1 MRALVID
8 DDEGIRWILDRVLK
22 EEGLEVVQAGTIGEA
37 EKALAELEIDMAFL
51 DVYLPDGNGMDLLA
65 SGVFTMPVV
74 MLTAETTFGHAA
86 EAYRIGA
93 MEYLPK
99 PFDLDEVRQLIQR
112 VRPKKRAA
120 KAKTKPAINVQQDMI
135 LGRSQAMQNLF
146 RTLGRV
152 AASDLTVL
160 ITGESGTGKEM
171 VARTLHDRSQ
181 RADKAFIA
189 INTAAIPAELLES
202 ELFGH
207 EKGSFTGA
215 DKTREGRFEQADGG
229 TLFLDEIGDMPAAL
243 QAKLLR
249 VLEEGRVQRV
259 GGSTSKVVNVRLL
272 AATHQNLSTKISKG
286 EFRED
291 LYYRLNVIPV
301 HIPPLRERRD
311 DIKELAN
318 FLLDKAVDELGMEAP
333 ILLDDAADLL
343 TRHDWPG
350 NVREL
355 KNVMRRLAVL
365 TPGASITLSDV
376 ALALGNV
383 DETEKGEEML
393 SDAVTRC
400 TRQYL
405 HQLGYAKAVNLHQHM
420 LEQMEPPLLV
430 LAMEKCHGNQ
440 LKVAEMLGLNR
451 NTIRK
456 LLRKYNID
464 PAYFR

>member
-1 MRALVID
+1 
-8 DDEGIRWILDRVLK
+8 
-22 EEGLEVVQAGTIGEA
+22 
-37 EKALAELEIDMAFL
+37 
-51 DVYLPDGNGMDLLA
+51 
-65 SGVFTMPVV
+65 
-74 MLTAETTFGHAA
+74 
-86 EAYRIGA
+86 

-99 PFDLDEVRQLIQR
+99 PFDLDEVRRLIER
-112 VRPKKRAA
+112 IGPSEKAPKSASEG
-120 KAKTKPAINVQQDMI
+120 VQEGQI
-135 LGRSQAMQNLF
+135 IGRSPAMQQLF

-160 ITGESGTGKEM
+160 ITGESGTGKEL
-171 VARTLHDRSQ
+171 VARALHQRSQ
-181 RADKAFIA
+181 RADRPFVA

-215 DKTREGRFEQADGG
+215 DKSREGRFEQADTG

-243 QAKLLR
+243 QAKMLR

-259 GGSTSKVVNVRLL
+259 GSSQSRAVNVRLL
-272 AATHQNLSTKISKG
+272 AATHQDLTRKINKG

-311 DIKELAN
+311 DIRELAN
-318 FLLDKAVDELGMEAP
+318 HMLDQAAEELDMKAPV
-333 ILLDDAADLL
+333 LLDDATELL
-343 TRHDWPG
+343 SRHDWPG

-365 TPGASITLSDV
+365 TPGASITMSDV
-376 ALALGNV
+376 ALALGNP
-383 DETEKGEEML
+383 DNTTHEEETL
-393 SDAVTRC
+393 SQAVTRC

-405 HQLGYAKAVNLHQHM
+405 HQLGYAEAKDLHRHM
-420 LEQMEPPLLV
+420 LEQAEPPLLM
-430 LAMEKCHGNQ
+430 LAMERCHGNQ
-440 LKVAEMLGLNR
+440 LQVAEMLGLNR
-451 NTIRK
+451 NTVRK

-464 PAYFR
+464 PLYFKS